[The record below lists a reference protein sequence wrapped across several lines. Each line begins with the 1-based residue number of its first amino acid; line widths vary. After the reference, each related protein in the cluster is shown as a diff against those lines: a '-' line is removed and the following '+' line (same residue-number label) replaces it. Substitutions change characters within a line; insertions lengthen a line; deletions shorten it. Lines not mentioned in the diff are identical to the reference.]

1 MSNAAPQPTSRRD
14 FLNTLALSGAVLGV
28 AAACAPSMAQSGAAA
43 APAPGAGDATK
54 PTIKPP
60 PAKSDGPFDNAW
72 LDHLTAKHKQVFDC
86 GSYSDGGMLYY
97 ANNYLNAHR
106 DAYDMAYPDVQ
117 IVMGMHGDAWPIVLN
132 DAMWEKYKLG
142 EKKKTKD
149 PRTKELATRNVFWQT
164 REGEPGHEFSVN
176 ALQARGATFI
186 LCNNV
191 LRFVVTGIAQKNGE
205 SYETVRKELTS
216 NMLPGVTVVPAMV
229 AAIGLAQHKGCSYI
243 YAGG

>member
-1 MSNAAPQPTSRRD
+1 MSDTSSRRD

-28 AAACAPSMAQSGAAA
+28 AAACAPSMAQSGSAAA
-43 APAPGAGDATK
+43 APPAPSAGDAPKTK
-54 PTIKPP
+54 ITPP
-60 PAKSDGPFDNAW
+60 PAKSDGPFDNSW
-72 LDHLTAKHKQVFDC
+72 LDSLTAKRKQVFDS
-86 GSYSDGGMLYY
+86 GSYSDGGMLFY

-142 EKKKTKD
+142 AQKKTKD
-149 PRTKELATRNVFWQT
+149 PRTKEFATRNVFWQT
-164 REGEPGHEFSVN
+164 RVGEPGHEFSVN

-191 LRFVVTGIAQKNGE
+191 LRFVVTDLAQKHGGT
-205 SYETVRKELTS
+205 YEGVRKELMT

-229 AAIGLAQHKGCSYI
+229 AAIGLAQHKGCSYV